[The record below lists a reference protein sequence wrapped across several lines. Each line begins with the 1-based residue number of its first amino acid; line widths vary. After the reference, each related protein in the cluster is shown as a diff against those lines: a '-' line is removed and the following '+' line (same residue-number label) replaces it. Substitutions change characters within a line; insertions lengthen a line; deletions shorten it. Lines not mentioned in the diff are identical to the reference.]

1 MYKRK
6 WIGKKLLIIIPAFN
20 EEDKIGEVLN
30 RIPRKISGIGKIE
43 ILVINDGSTDSTPDI
58 ARNIGIGVID
68 NYKNMGVGF
77 SFGKGLQ
84 YAVDNGFDMM
94 VNIDGDGQFDP
105 EEIPALLKPILNESA
120 EFVTASRFID
130 RKPILN
136 MPIAKLWGNKLMSLL
151 ISRLVGR
158 RYQDVS
164 CGFRAYS
171 KRALLSLNLQGRF
184 TYTQE
189 TFIDLSFKGL
199 NIKEVPISVK
209 YFPSRKSK
217 VASNLF
223 VYAINTLKI
232 ILGTYRDYRPL
243 AFFSTIALFFLT
255 IAAAFG
261 IILLWTY
268 ISRGTFSPN
277 IWSGF
282 VGAVFFFL
290 SVISFIVG
298 LSSDIL
304 NRIRI
309 NQENMLFLLKKN
321 SHDNNCQDN

>member
-1 MYKRK
+1 M
-6 WIGKKLLIIIPAFN
+6 KKLLIVIPAFN
-20 EEDKIGEVLN
+20 EESE
-30 RIPRKISGIGKIE
+30 IGKVINKIPPNIPGISKIE
-43 ILVINDGSTDSTPDI
+43 LLVINDGSTDRTPDI
-58 ARNIGIGVID
+58 ARSMGIKVID

-77 SFGKGLQ
+77 SFGKGLD

-105 EEIPALLKPILNESA
+105 ADISKLLKPILDESA

-136 MPIAKLWGNKLMSLL
+136 MPIAKLLGNRLMSLL
-151 ISRLVGR
+151 ISRLVGKK
-158 RYQDVS
+158 YQDVS

-171 KRALLSLNLQGRF
+171 KKALLSLNLQGRF

-209 YFPSRKSK
+209 YFPSRRSK

-223 VYAINTLKI
+223 IYAINTSKI

-243 AFFSTIALFFLT
+243 AFFSVISLVFLIIAL
-255 IAAAFG
+255 AFEVV
-261 IILLWTY
+261 LLWTY

-282 VGAVFFFL
+282 VGASFFFL
-290 SVISFIVG
+290 SIIFFIVG

-304 NRIRI
+304 NRVRI
-309 NQENMLFLLKKN
+309 NQEKILFLLKKN
-321 SHDNNCQDN
+321 SHNNN

>member
-1 MYKRK
+1 M
-6 WIGKKLLIIIPAFN
+6 KKLLIIIPAFD
-20 EEDKIGEVLN
+20 EEDKIEEVIN
-30 RIPRKISGIGKIE
+30 RIPRKIAGIGKIE

-58 ARNIGIGVID
+58 VRSMGIGLI
-68 NYKNMGVGF
+68 NNHKNIGVGF
-77 SFGKGLQ
+77 SFGRGLQ
-84 YAVDNGFDMM
+84 YAVDNDFDMM

-105 EEIPALLKPILNESA
+105 EDIPTLLEPILNESA

-136 MPIAKLWGNKLMSLL
+136 MPVAKLWGNKLMSLL
-151 ISRLVGR
+151 ISSLVGR
-158 RYQDVS
+158 SYRDVS

-209 YFPSRKSK
+209 YFPSRRSK

-223 VYAINTLKI
+223 LYAINTLKI

-243 AFFSTIALFFLT
+243 AFFSIIALSFLI
-255 IAAAFG
+255 IAVAFE

-268 ISRGTFSPN
+268 ISSGTFSPN

-282 VGAVFFFL
+282 VGAAFFFL
-290 SVISFIVG
+290 SVIFFIVG
-298 LSSDIL
+298 LSADIL

-309 NQENMLFLLKKN
+309 NQENILFLLKKN
-321 SHDNNCQDN
+321 SHNDNQDN

>member
-1 MYKRK
+1 M
-6 WIGKKLLIIIPAFN
+6 KKLLIIIPAFN

-30 RIPRKISGIGKIE
+30 KMPGNIPGIGKIE
-43 ILVINDGSTDSTPDI
+43 TLVINDGSTDSTPDI
-58 ARNIGIGVID
+58 ARSMGIGVID

-77 SFGKGLQ
+77 SFGKGLH

-105 EEIPALLKPILNESA
+105 AEISKLLKPILDESA

-136 MPIAKLWGNKLMSLL
+136 MPIAKLWGNRLMSLL
-151 ISRLVGR
+151 ISRLVGKKCL
-158 RYQDVS
+158 DVS

-209 YFPSRKSK
+209 YFPSRRSK
-217 VASNLF
+217 VAPNLF
-223 VYAINTLKI
+223 IYAINTLKI

-243 AFFSTIALFFLT
+243 AFFSVISLAFLIIGIAFE
-255 IAAAFG
+255 IV
-261 IILLWTY
+261 LLWTY

-282 VGAVFFFL
+282 VGAAFFFL
-290 SVISFIVG
+290 SVIFFIVG

-304 NRIRI
+304 SRIRL
-309 NQENMLFLLKKN
+309 NQESILFLLKKN
-321 SHDNNCQDN
+321 SHNNH